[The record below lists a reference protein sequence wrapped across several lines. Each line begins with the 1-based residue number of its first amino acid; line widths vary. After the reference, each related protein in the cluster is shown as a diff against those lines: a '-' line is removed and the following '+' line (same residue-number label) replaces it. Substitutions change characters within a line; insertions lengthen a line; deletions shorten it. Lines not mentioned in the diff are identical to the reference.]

1 MSPDT
6 DSLATSSPMRAR
18 WHAAWAAVTRAIDVA
33 QSAGALDA
41 VECGALRAQ
50 LNAERE
56 LLERLLA

>member
-1 MSPDT
+1 MSPETDT
-6 DSLATSSPMRAR
+6 VAASSPMRAR
-18 WHAAWAAVTRAIDVA
+18 WQAAWAAVTRAIDVA

-41 VECGALRAQ
+41 VECTVLRAQ